1 MDIIFAARYRNP
13 VAFSGRNV
21 WDARSTAE
29 GDLVGRDRDQ
39 WEGERAVLPMGRR
52 FGGGRQWRRRQASKK
67 GTKVRVNW
75 LVRLVSVMPMSM
87 ARPGVVDVARAP
99 PRLETTASAGGFNKG
114 ESWA

>member
-1 MDIIFAARYRNP
+1 M
-13 VAFSGRNV
+13 
-21 WDARSTAE
+21 
-29 GDLVGRDRDQ
+29 
-39 WEGERAVLPMGRR
+39 
-52 FGGGRQWRRRQASKK
+52 QWRRRQASKK

-99 PRLETTASAGGFNKG
+99 PPGWRLQAGAGGFNKG